1 MCVIRCSSGL
11 KLFQIDR
18 EMGRLGWGR
27 KGEKVEVV
35 SRKIAKYF
43 ESTRMYESRRRKN
56 SNGEYGSGTMHLESS
71 WNGRDVRVV
80 DFYPGL
86 EARSGLNEDPCE
98 AGKLHDEVLVC

>member
-18 EMGRLGWGR
+18 EMGMLGWGR

-43 ESTRMYESRRRKN
+43 ESTRMYESRVERTRMENMDQVRRI
-56 SNGEYGSGTMHLESS
+56 SNRPGMVEMFAL
-71 WNGRDVRVV
+71 WIFIRV
-80 DFYPGL
+80 
-86 EARSGLNEDPCE
+86 
-98 AGKLHDEVLVC
+98 